1 MVALAGKVEQIAR
14 FERDLDRA
22 ANEVFTT
29 MMGVRCAL
37 SEIGPPSE
45 RETISAVIGLAG
57 AMSGCLVLQC
67 GMQAAMSIAG
77 RLIGVESDEMDGII
91 RDAVGEVANMVAGA
105 WKGFDPTLSSGC
117 LLSTP
122 TVISGTSYE
131 LFGQHAPI
139 RIERNY
145 RFADRSVTMTIYCDL
160 RC

>member
-1 MVALAGKVEQIAR
+1 MAVLAERVEQIAR

-22 ANEVFTT
+22 ADEVFTT
-29 MMGVRCAL
+29 MMGVGCV
-37 SEIGPPSE
+37 PSVFDPSAE

-67 GMQAAMSIAG
+67 GFQAAMAIAG
-77 RLIGVESDEMDGII
+77 RLIGVESRELDGMV

-105 WKGFDPTLSSGC
+105 WKGFDSILSSGC

-139 RIERNY
+139 RIERTY
-145 RFADRSVTMTIYCDL
+145 RFADRSLTMTIYCDL
-160 RC
+160 PC

>member
-1 MVALAGKVEQIAR
+1 MAVLADRAGQIAH

-22 ANEVFTT
+22 ADEVFST
-29 MMGVRCAL
+29 MMEVRCVP
-37 SEIGPPSE
+37 SEINPPSE

-57 AMSGCLVLQC
+57 ALSGCLVMQC
-67 GMQAAMSIAG
+67 GLEAATAIAG
-77 RLIGVESDEMDGII
+77 RLIGIEARELDAVV

-105 WKGFDPTLSSGC
+105 WKGFDATLSSGC

-122 TVISGTSYE
+122 TVVSGTSYE

-145 RFADRSVTMTIYCDL
+145 RFTDRSVTMTVYCDL
-160 RC
+160 HS